1 MEKTV
6 TQPQHRTR
14 QGNLV
19 IPLDEPRCYDWIC
32 RTVVSGTSGTVY
44 TGESGKVYYLRQAMY
59 SELSGNNG
67 LVQIFTDDYVG
78 HGSSSGALHTP
89 IPIEPNTAVSYD
101 ACPCAVGPICPQ
113 SGTANA
119 HIYIHDLAGG
129 GGPQFNGEVCLY
141 LTVDPQVFE

>member
-19 IPLDEPRCYDWIC
+19 IPLDEPRSYDWIC
-32 RTVVSGTSGTVY
+32 NTVVSGTSGTIY

-59 SELSGNNG
+59 SELSGNTG
-67 LVQIFTDDYVG
+67 LVQIFTDNLVG
-78 HGSSSGALHTP
+78 HSANSGRVHCP

-101 ACPCAVGPICPQ
+101 ACPCAIGPICPI
-113 SGTANA
+113 SGAANA
-119 HIYIHDLAGG
+119 HIYIHDGIN
-129 GGPQFNGEVCLY
+129 GGPRFNGCVCLY
-141 LTVDPQVFE
+141 LTVDPQMFE